1 MSYAEQRHIS
11 KQKQNQNEA
20 MPGEE
25 PEQNMVP
32 FVYLTS
38 PLFLNTAPLIE
49 MEVRK
54 QLLCG
59 LRQKILAINK
69 KRPQF
74 VIVNS
79 FHLSDKETRKLLG
92 KISETISVILNDG
105 EECKGFS
112 IFPLYGS
119 LVQGIILHLEINSSG
134 TPFIDEQTLNYVKG
148 EMESNSVSGTAT
160 FVAVNLDPRK
170 LPSKVLRRLLTRKY
184 SIRYWTK

>member
-1 MSYAEQRHIS
+1 
-11 KQKQNQNEA
+11 
-20 MPGEE
+20 
-25 PEQNMVP
+25 MVP

-59 LRQKILAINK
+59 LRQKIL
-69 KRPQF
+69 
-74 VIVNS
+74 V
-79 FHLSDKETRKLLG
+79 
-92 KISETISVILNDG
+92 
-105 EECKGFS
+105 
-112 IFPLYGS
+112 LYGS